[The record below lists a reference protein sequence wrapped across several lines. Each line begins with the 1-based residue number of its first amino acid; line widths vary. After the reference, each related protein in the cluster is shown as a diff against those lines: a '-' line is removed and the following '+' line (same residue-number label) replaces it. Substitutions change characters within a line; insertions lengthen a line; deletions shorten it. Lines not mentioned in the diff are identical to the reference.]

1 MITEEIIKSCFPH
14 AKASIVKAL
23 VENAEELSTHYEI
36 NNELRWAHFLAQT
49 GHESGGFTVTEEN
62 LNYKAEGLE
71 KIFPKYF
78 KDVDAEDYAHQP
90 VKIANRVYANRMGN
104 GDEESGDGYKFRGHG
119 LIQLTGRDNYTH
131 MANDLDVNLEDLITH
146 LATVDGAVESA
157 AWFWHKNG
165 INKLADADDVTAVT
179 KKVNGGTIGLAE
191 RQENTDKLKDIL
203 GA

>member
-1 MITEEIIKSCFPH
+1 MITEDIIKSCFPH
-14 AKASIVKAL
+14 AKASLVTAL
-23 VENAEELSTHYEI
+23 VENADELSKHYEI
-36 NNELRWAHFLAQT
+36 NTELRWAHFLAQT
-49 GHESGGFTVTEEN
+49 GHESGGFTVIEEN

-131 MANDLDVNLEDLITH
+131 MAKDLGVDLEDLVAH
-146 LATVDGAVESA
+146 LATADGAVESA
-157 AWFWHKNG
+157 AWFWHKNNL
-165 INKLADADDVTAVT
+165 NKLADADDVTAVT
-179 KKVNGGTIGLAE
+179 KKINGGTIGLSE
-191 RQENTDKLKDIL
+191 RQSNTEKLKEIL